1 MDYESIIK
9 NYTEEK
15 KDNIISLSKLNKE
28 KMHQDNEYHSGA
40 LNEFFILW
48 HNHFP
53 NVRQS
58 KTCTG
63 CRKSVCSFFH
73 NVADYIS
80 SKRLKAA
87 ETAETVDVVKAV
99 KKKVKKVN
107 KAKKHKTLTGALSPT
122 GVQK

>member
-1 MDYESIIK
+1 MDYNSIIK

-15 KDNIISLSKLNKE
+15 KELIVSLTKLNKE

-48 HNHFP
+48 DSHFP
-53 NVRQS
+53 NAKQS

-63 CRKSVCSFFH
+63 CRKAVCSFFH

-80 SKRLKAA
+80 SERLKAV
-87 ETAETVDVVKAV
+87 ETVKVV
-99 KKKVKKVN
+99 KKKAKRVKK
-107 KAKKHKTLTGALSPT
+107 HRTLTGALSPT
-122 GVQK
+122 GVRK

>member
-15 KDNIISLSKLNKE
+15 KDNIIGLSKLNKE

-80 SKRLKAA
+80 SKRV
-87 ETAETVDVVKAV
+87 ETAETVDVVKV
-99 KKKVKKVN
+99 WRTNIKRH
-107 KAKKHKTLTGALSPT
+107 HKTSD
-122 GVQK
+122 

>member
-15 KDNIISLSKLNKE
+15 KDNIVCLSNLNKE

-48 HNHFP
+48 SNHFP

-58 KTCTG
+58 KTCVG

-80 SKRLKAA
+80 SERMKS
-87 ETAETVDVVKAV
+87 VKTIKVV
-99 KKKVKKVN
+99 KKKPH
-107 KAKKHKTLTGALSPT
+107 KAKKHKTRTGALSPT
-122 GVQK
+122 GVRK

>member
-1 MDYESIIK
+1 MDYNSIIK

-15 KDNIISLSKLNKE
+15 KENIVGLAKLNKE
-28 KMHQDNEYHSGA
+28 KMHQDNEYHNVA
-40 LNEFFILW
+40 LNTFFKLW
-48 HNHFP
+48 KEHFP

-80 SKRLKAA
+80 SERLKAV
-87 ETAETVDVVKAV
+87 ETVEVIESVNKKA
-99 KKKVKKVN
+99 KKVK

-122 GVQK
+122 GARN